1 LLVARYH
8 CDTCDTVIEGRFENS
23 TFPGLT
29 AEQIEFVKTFIRC
42 EGKINRMEGEL
53 NLSYPTI
60 RNRLHET
67 IRAMGYEPGKDESLD
82 ISEEKRHSI
91 LEDLDAGKIS
101 AEAAI
106 AHVARRGV
114 IMTTQTL
121 SLGSKPEIEITNV
134 GGDLAVERLGRAD
147 LEARSDNSPRIEQD
161 GDEITISCG
170 GDLNVSMP
178 SGASLTVSYVGGD
191 VRLQNIAGE
200 VSFDGVIGGKTKT
213 ENVRKITMGVQV
225 GHVGRMFQQR
235 LNVRWMSDASS

>member
-1 LLVARYH
+1 MKPSLNRCPVCGDNLLVARYH

-29 AEQIEFVKTFIRC
+29 AEQIEFVKTFVRC

-101 AEAAI
+101 AEAAM
-106 AHVARRGV
+106 RMLRG
-114 IMTTQTL
+114 
-121 SLGSKPEIEITNV
+121 EE
-134 GGDLAVERLGRAD
+134 
-147 LEARSDNSPRIEQD
+147 
-161 GDEITISCG
+161 
-170 GDLNVSMP
+170 
-178 SGASLTVSYVGGD
+178 
-191 VRLQNIAGE
+191 
-200 VSFDGVIGGKTKT
+200 
-213 ENVRKITMGVQV
+213 
-225 GHVGRMFQQR
+225 
-235 LNVRWMSDASS
+235 